1 MDTGSL
7 YHVSKVRMAWMFVAW
22 VAIAVSPAVASA
34 TGFKTTGSM
43 NVARDGQTATLLANG
58 EVLVAGGENNT
69 AGFLASSEVFNPA
82 TGKWTLAGNLSI
94 ARFDHSAVRL
104 NNGEVLVAGGLNPNV
119 CCQVAALATAELF
132 NPATGE
138 WTPTGSMS
146 TGRMNFVLIV
156 LQDGQVLAAGGNN
169 TTTTY
174 PGLLSAE
181 LFNPATGT
189 WTPTGSV
196 NAGPVGSAAV
206 LLPNG
211 QVFVVGN
218 HELYDPTSGTWST
231 TTSPVPSSGG
241 TVVFDTL
248 LLSGEVWVGTN
259 DELFNPSTAQWTTFG
274 QPSCDTS
281 KEHCGGGGALLANG
295 QVLVAG
301 GTVQVE
307 VQGAPDVIIVAETIK
322 TSVIWDP
329 TTLAWTSTADL
340 AVSRT
345 GQTMTTLMNGQVL
358 LAGGETFEKGGA
370 PKPFPGRLV
379 PIADAELFTP

>member
-1 MDTGSL
+1 
-7 YHVSKVRMAWMFVAW
+7 MAWMFVAW
-22 VAIAVSPAVASA
+22 VAIAASPAVASSA
-34 TGFKTTGSM
+34 GFKATGSM

-58 EVLVAGGENNT
+58 EVLVAGGENDT
-69 AGFLASSEVFNPA
+69 TGFLASSEVYNPA

-94 ARFDHSAVRL
+94 ARFDHSAVLL

-146 TGRMNFVLIV
+146 TGRENFVLV
-156 LQDGQVLAAGGNN
+156 ALPNGQVLAAGGNN
-169 TTTTY
+169 TLTTY

-189 WTPTGSV
+189 WSPTESV
-196 NAGPVGSAAV
+196 NVGPVGSAAV

-211 QVFVVGN
+211 EVFVVGN
-218 HELYDPTSGTWST
+218 HELYDPASGTWNT
-231 TTSPVPSSGG
+231 TTSPVPSSGE

-248 LLSGEVWVGTN
+248 LPSGEVWVGTN

-274 QPSCDTS
+274 QPPCDIS
-281 KEHCGGGGALLANG
+281 RQDCGGGGALLANG

-301 GTVQVE
+301 GLKEVE
-307 VQGAPDVIIVAETIK
+307 VQGPPDVIFAAETIK
-322 TSVIWDP
+322 NSSIWDP
-329 TTLAWTSTADL
+329 TTMAWTSAADL

-345 GQTMTTLMNGQVL
+345 GQTMTTLLNGQVL
-358 LAGGETFEKGGA
+358 VAGGEAFEKGGA

-379 PIADAELFTP
+379 PIADAELYTP